1 MKNRLLFL
9 TLISVVFLFPA
20 AGLAKN
26 KDPLAATPNLSF
38 PVVATDVIEMFY
50 QQIWVDDGDGLVEDN
65 EWVLGYDSDENGVVD
80 TVDPTAGV
88 LVPIAVTEDVDALYT
103 GSYVNQV
110 EPDGSPVYQAEYVLD
125 ATTGCFVDLVE
136 NEADDDPLDDD
147 LADGVPDVT
156 ETLMTTWLADK
167 APWYPQPRVT
177 TDADPNLIWNT
188 EYVSN
193 YANSWQADW
202 VKYDGVDAN
211 NDGELDKIKI
221 DFIDWGN
228 PMENT
233 YPLIGYRF
241 PVEIALYQKLA
252 TPMRAFKMACLENPG
267 TKIELFGTSDG
278 PRPYNDRKTFDSYYA
293 TVLTNKFIA
302 EVWNPDGTI
311 ERIDLGP
318 GIGPSGKMNFASA
331 VGGWVPK
338 MEGVHRIW
346 LHVTDPLITF
356 EGAIINNDE
365 HYVMSTLCGPAE
377 LLAPN
382 KIALT
387 GIIDNSTFIDVTVK
401 KPNSSGGRK

>member
-1 MKNRLLFL
+1 MKNQLLIL
-9 TLISVVFLFPA
+9 TAVSVVFAFPT

-50 QQIWVDDGDGLVEDN
+50 QQIYVDDGDGLVEDSD
-65 EWVLGYDSDENGVVD
+65 WVLGYDSNEDNVVD

-88 LVPIAVTEDVDALYT
+88 LVPIAVTEVVEAEHDGTYDA
-103 GSYVNQV
+103 QV
-110 EPDGSPVYQAEYVLD
+110 EPDGSLVYQAEYDLD
-125 ATTGCFVDLVE
+125 EETGCFVDIKDNETGVLV
-136 NEADDDPLDDD
+136 P
-147 LADGVPDVT
+147 DGVPDVT
-156 ETLMTTWLADK
+156 ETLMTTWLTER
-167 APWYPQPRVT
+167 APWYPQPRET

-188 EYVSN
+188 DYVSN

-252 TPMRAFKMACLENPG
+252 TPMRAFKMACLEYPG
-267 TKIELFGTSDG
+267 TKVELFGTSDG
-278 PRPYNDRKTFDSYYA
+278 PRPDNSLQTFDSYYA

-346 LHVTDPLITF
+346 LHVTDPLITL
-356 EGAIINNDE
+356 EGAIVNNDE

-377 LLAPN
+377 FLAPN

-387 GIIDNSTFIDVTVK
+387 GIIGDSTFINVTVK
-401 KPNSSGGRK
+401 KPNSSGGRKK